1 MSACE
6 QRIETIVLEGGPC
19 AGKSTGIPRIKKHFK
34 GLGWMVLV
42 SSEVPTRLV
51 NEHDYVPGENITT
64 SAFQELV
71 LGEVIRQETELLER
85 ARTSGHEKVLILCD
99 RGRFG
104 GLGYT
109 EKHEDFY
116 TMAKEKF
123 GLGKNA
129 LFRQYSGCVFLQS
142 PAVDAPEVYLKHMK
156 GNEARREDSV
166 EKAVRQNFLSL
177 DACVGVSRMFIVD
190 NSTDFDG
197 KTARVIG
204 VIEHMLA
211 GVEYEKKYVPIS
223 PRSLGRW
230 PTRRTLLGSGVHF
243 MELAITQGYLT
254 VGEADVA
261 QGVTTRRLRTES
273 LGGDPEPLYIF
284 TLKGEKKEGGG
295 SERESFISEV
305 EHAAMQGATVVD
317 QYIARGREE
326 RRALRGDRF
335 CGHHIFL
342 VDGPAFAARLC
353 HDGASGR
360 RRKSLSHRRFEGK
373 NTGRPGRPRFDGHP
387 TRREQGGVD

>member
-1 MSACE
+1 MNE
-6 QRIETIVLEGGPC
+6 PHIEIIVLEGGPC
-19 AGKSTGIPRIKKHFK
+19 AGKSTGIPRIKRHFK
-34 GLGWMVLV
+34 ELGWMVLV

-51 NEHDYVPGENITT
+51 NEHDYAPGENITMP
-64 SAFQELV
+64 AFQELV

-85 ARTSGHEKVLILCD
+85 ARTSGHENVLILCD

-116 TMAKEKF
+116 VMAWEKF

-129 LFRQYSGCVFLQS
+129 LFREYSGCVFLQS
-142 PAVDAPEVYLKHMK
+142 PAVDAPEVYLNHMK

-177 DACVGVSRMFIVD
+177 DACVGVPRMFIVD

-197 KTARVIG
+197 KVARVIKI
-204 VIEHMLA
+204 IEHMLA
-211 GVEYEKKYVPIS
+211 GVEYEKKYVPTS

-230 PTRRTLLGSGVHF
+230 PTRQTLLGSGVHF
-243 MELAITQGYLT
+243 MELAITQGYLN

-261 QGVTTRRLRTES
+261 RGVTTRRLRTES
-273 LGGDPEPLYIF
+273 LGGDPEPLYIL

-295 SERESFISEV
+295 SEEESFISEV
-305 EHAAMQGATVVD
+305 EYAAMQKDLDPEKFVIKKHRFLFVWGGRYCELDVFETPPEQDFIHEVEHLPDEDMSAVDLPFWLGNLKDGTDNKAYSNAVIAT
-317 QYIARGREE
+317 
-326 RRALRGDRF
+326 
-335 CGHHIFL
+335 
-342 VDGPAFAARLC
+342 
-353 HDGASGR
+353 
-360 RRKSLSHRRFEGK
+360 RK
-373 NTGRPGRPRFDGHP
+373 
-387 TRREQGGVD
+387 

>member
-64 SAFQELV
+64 STFQELV

-230 PTRRTLLGSGVHF
+230 PTRRTLLSSGVHF

-295 SERESFISEV
+295 SERESFISEA
-305 EHAAMQGATVVD
+305 EHAAMQGDLDPEKIVIKKYRFLFVWGGRYCELDVFETPPGQDFIHEIEHLPGENMSAVD
-317 QYIARGREE
+317 LPFWLGGLKDGTNDKSYSNANIAR
-326 RRALRGDRF
+326 
-335 CGHHIFL
+335 
-342 VDGPAFAARLC
+342 
-353 HDGASGR
+353 
-360 RRKSLSHRRFEGK
+360 KK
-373 NTGRPGRPRFDGHP
+373 
-387 TRREQGGVD
+387 